1 MILEGFP
8 VGPIQANCYIVGD
21 ENSHKGVVIDPGD
34 EADRILERLAH
45 HNLEAEI
52 IFNTHG
58 HFDHVGGNKKL
69 KEVTGA
75 KIAIHPDDVH
85 YLNKLSESAAAWGMA
100 AENSP
105 PPDILLA
112 DGQVVESDGLRFT
125 VLHTPGHSPGSVS
138 LVLEGADIVF
148 TGDLIFSGSI
158 GRAPG
163 PDSPPTMTQS
173 IPSRSS
179 LGIGP
184 RSGSSETNFKCAL
197 VRRRSSM
204 RLAYFSVSTLTPIQM

>member
-34 EADRILERLAH
+34 EAERIIERLTH
-45 HNLEAEI
+45 HNLDVEV

-105 PPDILLA
+105 PPDMLLA
-112 DGQVVESDGLRFT
+112 DGQVVEADGLRFT

-158 GRAPG
+158 GRT
-163 PDSPPTMTQS
+163 D
-173 IPSRSS
+173 
-179 LGIGP
+179 
-184 RSGSSETNFKCAL
+184 
-197 VRRRSSM
+197 
-204 RLAYFSVSTLTPIQM
+204 

>member
-105 PPDILLA
+105 PPDMLLA
-112 DGQVVESDGLRFT
+112 DGQVVEADGLRFT

-138 LVLEGADIVF
+138 LVLEGTDIVF
-148 TGDLIFSGSI
+148 TGDLIFAGSI
-158 GRAPG
+158 GRTDFPG
-163 PDSPPTMTQS
+163 GDYNALIQS
-173 IPSRSS
+173 VKEKIFT
-179 LGIGP
+179 LGDDVRILSGHGP
-184 RSGSSETNFKCAL
+184 QTTVGFEKQHNPFFT
-197 VRRRSSM
+197 
-204 RLAYFSVSTLTPIQM
+204 

>member
-105 PPDILLA
+105 PPDMLLA
-112 DGQVVESDGLRFT
+112 DGQVVEADGLRFT

-138 LVLEGADIVF
+138 LVLEGTDIVF
-148 TGDLIFSGSI
+148 TGDLIFAGSI
-158 GRAPG
+158 GRTDFPG
-163 PDSPPTMTQS
+163 GDYTALIQS
-173 IPSRSS
+173 VKEKIFT
-179 LGIGP
+179 LGDDVRILSGHGP
-184 RSGSSETNFKCAL
+184 QTTVGFEKQHNPFFT
-197 VRRRSSM
+197 
-204 RLAYFSVSTLTPIQM
+204 